1 MKRPCSPIGAA
12 FQRVTDYHDRVPKTA
27 VMTKLVEI
35 SGLNIRFT
43 GERTVYAVNDLSLS
57 LETAR
62 CWACSANPVP
72 ARA

>member
-1 MKRPCSPIGAA
+1 
-12 FQRVTDYHDRVPKTA
+12 
-27 VMTKLVEI
+27 MTKLVEI

-57 LETAR
+57 LGNSEVL
-62 CWACSANPVP
+62 ACSASPVP